1 MLVWDFQKN
10 CSSGVSHVIVR
21 CLLITI
27 SSSNQAPDYPTGAW
41 TCSFFKHEHTLYVS
55 FLSCVDHTWYGFWVL
70 EIFLQH
76 WGDGHCRKWCWLYY
90 PCLRLPNVKMA
101 APYIYAVS
109 IIIIHEDTNYIQTVC
124 QQCWTPPNC
133 LPALL
138 NMAQLFA
145 IIAQLLATIVKH
157 RPTVFQFC
165 QRTIN
170 CLPITCHFDHQ
181 IKSVKFSW
189 FFVFLSK

>member
-1 MLVWDFQKN
+1 MGLKAKFSLGIFQKN

-27 SSSNQAPDYPTGAW
+27 SSSNRAPDYPTGAW

-70 EIFLQH
+70 EIFSKAIEATDTAEN
-76 WGDGHCRKWCWLYY
+76 GAD
-90 PCLRLPNVKMA
+90 
-101 APYIYAVS
+101 YITPVYNFGFPVS

-124 QQCWTPPNC
+124 QQCRTPPNC

-145 IIAQLLATIVKH
+145 IIAQLLAIIAEH
-157 RPTVFQFC
+157 RPTVFQFY
-165 QRTIN
+165 QRPIN
-170 CLPITCHFDHQ
+170 CLPITCHLDHQ